1 MPLEKII
8 SSKIINHSE
17 FKIHGRRI
25 NFTITIDT
33 DSIRVLT
40 DTDKDEKTWIKIND
54 IKVLEK
60 YIKDKNESMKNFKDE
75 NSASYANNRKHT
87 NIGIFRAY
95 IREYLKAHPFIN
107 SKKGINIRNLS
118 PGKDGLPVLV
128 KAHVNN
134 YAISGEIFRTVESDI
149 IDHVVSVMKVFDLK
163 ILQYKKD

>member
-1 MPLEKII
+1 M
-8 SSKIINHSE
+8 
-17 FKIHGRRI
+17 
-25 NFTITIDT
+25 
-33 DSIRVLT
+33 
-40 DTDKDEKTWIKIND
+40 KDF
-54 IKVLEK
+54 
-60 YIKDKNESMKNFKDE
+60 KDKYSI
-75 NSASYANNRKHT
+75 SYANNRKHT